1 MNGGFVAWLLV
12 IGLATLLFGAP
23 AWAAIGFG
31 LVGGLVGNI
40 DRRMIIEADKRVG
53 LKP

>member
-12 IGLATLLFGAP
+12 IGFATLLLGAP
-23 AWAAIGFG
+23 VWAAIGFG

-40 DRRMIIEADKRVG
+40 DRRMIIEAQKRIG
-53 LKP
+53 MEP

>member
-40 DRRMIIEADKRVG
+40 DRRMITEAQRRTGIES
-53 LKP
+53 

>member
-12 IGLATLLFGAP
+12 IGFATFLLGAP
-23 AWAAIGFG
+23 VWAAIGFG

-40 DRRMIIEADKRVG
+40 DRRMIIEAQKRVG
-53 LKP
+53 IEP